1 VLFAK
6 NKTYLTYLIAILLV
20 LSLLLSLGLI
30 MIYSTSS
37 LKGIELFGDP
47 YIFVKKQGIAVVLG
61 FAVFAF
67 IQCLPLRWI
76 EIANIPLLFLSLF
89 MLALILI
96 DGIYVKVG
104 GAERWLSLFGYRI
117 QPSEIIKISFLFF
130 LSRFVSL
137 KHFNPQDFKKSLL
150 PILAIFLV
158 IAGLLALQKDF
169 GSILILGLLTTIML
183 FLANLPLRYL
193 VLTGFM
199 GTAVLGALIL
209 LEPYRIQR
217 MLSFLDPW
225 SQFEHGGFQI
235 VQSFLAFQN
244 GGFWGAGLGSS
255 KQKLFFLPEAHTDF
269 ILSVLGEELGLFG
282 VLLIITAFLFI
293 TFLGFSIS
301 QQQITPARKFLGFG
315 LISLFAIQATLNMGV
330 TMGLLPTKGLP
341 LPFLSSGMSSLLT
354 FMIVLALLARL
365 AREIPE
371 PRHG

>member
-1 VLFAK
+1 
-6 NKTYLTYLIAILLV
+6 
-20 LSLLLSLGLI
+20 
-30 MIYSTSS
+30 
-37 LKGIELFGDP
+37 
-47 YIFVKKQGIAVVLG
+47 
-61 FAVFAF
+61 
-67 IQCLPLRWI
+67 
-76 EIANIPLLFLSLF
+76 
-89 MLALILI
+89 
-96 DGIYVKVG
+96 
-104 GAERWLSLFGYRI
+104 
-117 QPSEIIKISFLFF
+117 
-130 LSRFVSL
+130 
-137 KHFNPQDFKKSLL
+137 
-150 PILAIFLV
+150 
-158 IAGLLALQKDF
+158 
-169 GSILILGLLTTIML
+169 ML